1 MYVAYQGRPF
11 VPLLPSL
18 KQRAVVV
25 RSVIWV
31 VVIILVVVV
40 VVVVVGKHSG
50 RGDGGIC

>member
-1 MYVAYQGRPF
+1 MADQGRPF

-40 VVVVVGKHSG
+40 VVVVGKHSG

>member
-1 MYVAYQGRPF
+1 M
-11 VPLLPSL
+11 PLLPSL

-40 VVVVVGKHSG
+40 VVVVGKHSG